1 MQRFESF
8 VGSITEL
15 YRLIQRIKN
24 TEMAPLG
31 LAGRHVMC
39 LSYLG
44 SRPEDSPEEA
54 AESFIRAIEAMQ
66 DRYGVPKTVSAL
78 RAEDIPRLAR
88 CADRE
93 ANPLYPVPV
102 LWDAGELEEIYRA
115 VLEVKAN
122 GEITDRDTGAE
133 PAQLFS
139 HRGNAASG
147 RKGGGA
153 A

>member
-1 MQRFESF
+1 
-8 VGSITEL
+8 
-15 YRLIQRIKN
+15 
-24 TEMAPLG
+24 MAPASGASTG
-31 LAGRHVMC
+31 LALAAGTAGPADC
-39 LSYLG
+39 
-44 SRPEDSPEEA
+44 PEEA

-78 RAEDIPRLAR
+78 RAEDIPWLAR

-122 GEITDRDTGAE
+122 GEITDRDTVQSQRSYFLTGAT
-133 PAQLFS
+133 LHWS
-139 HRGNAASG
+139 
-147 RKGGGA
+147 KGGGA